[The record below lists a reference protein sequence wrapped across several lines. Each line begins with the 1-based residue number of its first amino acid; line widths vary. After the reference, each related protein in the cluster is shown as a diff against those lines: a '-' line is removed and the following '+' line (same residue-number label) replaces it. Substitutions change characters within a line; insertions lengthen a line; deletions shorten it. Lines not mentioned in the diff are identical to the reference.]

1 MTAPLARAIAAS
13 SDAEL
18 EATRRLLHR
27 AGENR
32 RRLGIPM
39 IGQVLDDPWPPIL
52 AATCVEI
59 CDELTRRRGPGI
71 GRCVACLSDVALV
84 GPAVPSTAGPSNQPT
99 APGHAV
105 ASGPTAAL
113 ESAAAIGGR

>member
-1 MTAPLARAIAAS
+1 MSGPLAAAIASS

-27 AGENR
+27 AGANR
-32 RRLGIPM
+32 RRLGVPM

-52 AATCVEI
+52 AATCLEI

-71 GRCVACLSDVALV
+71 GRCVACLTDVALL
-84 GPAVPSTAGPSNQPT
+84 GAPGPSTQPPAT
-99 APGHAV
+99 PQAV
-105 ASGPTAAL
+105 ASDSTAAPEL
-113 ESAAAIGGR
+113 AATIGGR

>member
-1 MTAPLARAIAAS
+1 MSSPLATAIASS

-52 AATCVEI
+52 AAACIEI

-71 GRCVACLSDVALV
+71 GRCVACLSDVALF
-84 GPAVPSTAGPSNQPT
+84 GSA
-99 APGHAV
+99 APGDPGLSTQPLPPGQAV
-105 ASGPTAAL
+105 ASGATAAPKL
-113 ESAAAIGGR
+113 AATIGGR

>member
-1 MTAPLARAIAAS
+1 MSGHLAAAIASS

-52 AATCVEI
+52 AATCIEI
-59 CDELTRRRGPGI
+59 CDELTRRRGPGL
-71 GRCVACLSDVALV
+71 GRCVACLTDVALF
-84 GPAVPSTAGPSNQPT
+84 GSAVPSAPGPSGQP
-99 APGHAV
+99 PEPDQAV
-105 ASGPTAAL
+105 ASGPTAAPEL
-113 ESAAAIGGR
+113 AATIGGR

>member
-1 MTAPLARAIAAS
+1 MGSPLATAIASS
-13 SDAEL
+13 SDAQL

-52 AATCVEI
+52 AAACIEI
-59 CDELTRRRGPGI
+59 CDELTRRRGPGL
-71 GRCVACLSDVALV
+71 GRCVACLTDVALTGSAGDP
-84 GPAVPSTAGPSNQPT
+84 GPGPSNQALASGQP
-99 APGHAV
+99 V
-105 ASGPTAAL
+105 ASGP
-113 ESAAAIGGR
+113 SAARVAATIGGR